1 MALLWALAVLS
12 LLPLVAAESPECA
25 NMTGTPL
32 TNASLE
38 LIAGKWFYIASAF
51 RHPEYIKWAK
61 KVPSSVMYFT
71 PNQTENVVYFRE
83 YITYEDKCLH
93 NSSHLDIQR
102 ENGTL
107 IRKVHGV
114 QYSAYVVPTKDP
126 ALYMFAYH
134 PEDKEKMGLSLYANT
149 SQVTPEQ
156 MSEFHGALKC
166 LGLEVSE
173 IITTDET
180 KSLCGSL
187 EQQHEEERKKKLEEA
202 AQA

>member
-12 LLPLVAAESPECA
+12 LLPLVGAESPECA

-32 TNASLE
+32 TNATLE
-38 LIAGKWFYIASAF
+38 MLSGKWFFIASAF
-51 RHPEYIKWAK
+51 RHPEYNQWAK
-61 KVPSSVMYFT
+61 MVPSIVSYYT
-71 PNQTENVVYFRE
+71 YNQTENVVYFRA
-83 YITYEDKCLH
+83 YITQGDKCVY
-93 NSSHLDIQR
+93 NASHIDIQR

-107 IRKVHGV
+107 SVINNGV
-114 QYSAYVVPTKDP
+114 KYFSHVVPTKDP
-126 ALYMFAYH
+126 SIYMFAFH
-134 PEDKEKMGLSLYANT
+134 PEDKEKIGLSLYANT

-180 KSLCGSL
+180 KSLCGPL

>member
-1 MALLWALAVLS
+1 MALLWAFAVLS

-32 TNASLE
+32 TNATLE
-38 LIAGKWFYIASAF
+38 LLNGKWFYVASAF

-61 KVPSSVMYFT
+61 KVPTAVMYFT
-71 PNQTENVVYFRE
+71 YNQTENVVYFQA
-83 YITYEDKCLH
+83 YTTQGDQCLY
-93 NSSHLDIQR
+93 NDSHMDIQR

-107 IRKVHGV
+107 SNIENGV
-114 QYSAYVVPTKDP
+114 KYFAHVVPTKDP
-126 ALYMFAYH
+126 SIHIFAYQ
-134 PEDKEKMGLSLYANT
+134 PEDKGKMGLSLYANT

-156 MSEFHGALKC
+156 MSEFHAAINC
-166 LGLEVSE
+166 LGFEVSE

-180 KSLCGSL
+180 KSLCGPL

>member
-12 LLPLVAAESPECA
+12 LLPLVGAESPECA
-25 NMTGTPL
+25 SMTGTPL
-32 TNASLE
+32 TNATLE
-38 LIAGKWFYIASAF
+38 MLSGKWFYAASAF
-51 RHPEYIKWAK
+51 RHPEYNQWAK
-61 KVPSSVMYFT
+61 TVPSAVTYYT
-71 PNQTENVVYFRE
+71 YNQTENVVYFRA
-83 YITYEDKCLH
+83 YITQGDKCVY
-93 NSSHLDIQR
+93 NASHMDIQW

-107 IRKVHGV
+107 SRTVQGV
-114 QYSAYVVPTKDP
+114 QYLAHVVPTKDP
-126 ALYMFAYH
+126 SIYIFAYH

-156 MSEFHGALKC
+156 MSEFHVAAKC
-166 LGLEVSE
+166 LGFEVSE

-180 KSLCGSL
+180 KSLCGPL